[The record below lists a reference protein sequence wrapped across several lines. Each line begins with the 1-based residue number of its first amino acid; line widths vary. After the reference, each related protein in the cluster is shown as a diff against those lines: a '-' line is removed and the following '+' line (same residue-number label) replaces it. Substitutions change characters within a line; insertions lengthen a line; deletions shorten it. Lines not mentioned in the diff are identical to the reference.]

1 MGSNQTFLSLFTIC
15 SLAILANLFL
25 GFLAHC
31 TLIPQYCTL
40 HTAHCTIHNPQYQ
53 CPFRLDIYLLK
64 FDFWFRNGQIG
75 GPRGCYSSFF
85 FLYRHFAFH
94 LVFLSSF
101 FFFFFVFSVRESN
114 SASCDG
120 WAGLTH
126 LLDFCLCAMERRAR
140 FYDSHLFF
148 ASFPPLIIV
157 VSFTSSAWIMNLPI
171 LASFLYVYFRCT
183 GG

>member
-85 FLYRHFAFH
+85 SSTDTSHFIW
-94 LVFLSSF
+94 F
-101 FFFFFVFSVRESN
+101 FSR
-114 SASCDG
+114 
-120 WAGLTH
+120 
-126 LLDFCLCAMERRAR
+126 
-140 FYDSHLFF
+140 LFF
-148 ASFPPLIIV
+148 SFSSSPFENRIRRLVMDGQVLHIFLISVYARWKGGRGFTIVTFFLLLFPLWLF
-157 VSFTSSAWIMNLPI
+157 SFRLQAVL
-171 LASFLYVYFRCT
+171 
-183 GG
+183 G